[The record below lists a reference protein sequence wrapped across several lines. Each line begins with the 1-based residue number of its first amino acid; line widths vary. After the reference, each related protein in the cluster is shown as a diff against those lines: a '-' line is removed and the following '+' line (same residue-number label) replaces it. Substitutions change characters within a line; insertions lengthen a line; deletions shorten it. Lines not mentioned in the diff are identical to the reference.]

1 MNRLLLLAAVTFS
14 TLTLAGPRED
24 AVGQALDLVKD
35 AQEEAADATGACKRS
50 LKPLEALSDKLASLK
65 KDATDKGLSRA
76 KEQAEDLSAAAK
88 DDCKGSL
95 AKHVRKSLDK
105 AAAQLERAQELKT
118 AQAPASGGNGS
129 NGAQAGGNV
138 LVSLAGGIGA
148 LFGGAQS
155 NTTVNK
161 TETKS
166 SRRTE
171 EINGKPIKAPGGDD
185 VGRPDDGDDDAPP
198 PSRKN
203 AKAEAPARGGFQA
216 TCTKN
221 ADCDSNTCFVGAGN
235 LGYCTKMCNSFSEC
249 PSFWECKRAGNA
261 PQNICMQD

>member
-1 MNRLLLLAAVTFS
+1 MNRFLLLTFVSFS
-14 TLTLAGPRED
+14 TLALAGPRED
-24 AVGQALDLVKD
+24 AVSQALDLVKD
-35 AQEEAADATGACKRS
+35 AQDEADDATSACKRS
-50 LKPLEALSDKLASLK
+50 LKDLDGLGDKLSALK
-65 KDATDKGLSRA
+65 KDATDKGLARA

-105 AAAQLERAQELKT
+105 AVAQLERAQEMK
-118 AQAPASGGNGS
+118 AAAPPASTAGNGT
-129 NGAQAGGNV
+129 QAGGNV

-166 SRRTE
+166 TRRTE
-171 EINGKPIKAPGGDD
+171 EINGKPID
-185 VGRPDDGDDDAPP
+185 DDDAPA

-203 AKAEAPARGGFQA
+203 AKAEAPTRAGFQA

-221 ADCDSNTCFVGAGN
+221 ADCDSNTCFVGDGR

>member
-1 MNRLLLLAAVTFS
+1 MNRLLVLSLASFS

-24 AVGQALDLVKD
+24 AVAQALDLVKD
-35 AQEEAADATGACKRS
+35 AQDEADDATGACKRS
-50 LKPLEALSDKLASLK
+50 LKDLDGLFDKLSALK

-76 KEQAEDLSAAAK
+76 KDLAEDLSAAAK

-105 AAAQLERAQELKT
+105 AVAQLERAQEMK
-118 AQAPASGGNGS
+118 AAAPPSSTSGNGT
-129 NGAQAGGNV
+129 QAGGNV

-171 EINGKPIKAPGGDD
+171 ELNGKPI
-185 VGRPDDGDDDAPP
+185 DGDDDAPAQT
-198 PSRKN
+198 RKN
-203 AKAEAPARGGFQA
+203 AKAEAPSRGGFQA
-216 TCTKN
+216 TCTRN
-221 ADCDSNTCFVGAGN
+221 ADCDSNTCFIGHGN

-249 PSFWECKRAGNA
+249 PSFWECKHAANA

>member
-1 MNRLLLLAAVTFS
+1 MTRLSITFALS
-14 TLTLAGPRED
+14 FSMVALAGPRED
-24 AVGQALDLVKD
+24 AISKALDQVKD
-35 AQEEAADATGACKRS
+35 AQDEAEDATGACRRA
-50 LKPLEALSDKLASLK
+50 LRDLEDLSDALNSLQ
-65 KDATDKGLSRA
+65 KDATDRGLSRA
-76 KEQAEDLSAAAK
+76 KDQAEELSAAAK

-95 AKHVRKSLDK
+95 AKRVRKSLDK
-105 AAAQLERAQELKT
+105 AVGHLERAQEVKV
-118 AQAPASGGNGS
+118 AAAPPPSGT
-129 NGAQAGGNV
+129 QAGGNV

-171 EINGKPIKAPGGDD
+171 EINGKSL
-185 VGRPDDGDDDAPP
+185 DGEDDAPTARKSA
-198 PSRKN
+198 PS
-203 AKAEAPARGGFQA
+203 KAGFQA

-221 ADCDSNTCFVGAGN
+221 SDCDSNTCFVGNGN

-249 PSFWECKRAGNA
+249 PSFWECKRARNA
-261 PQNICMQD
+261 PQAICMQDN

>member
-1 MNRLLLLAAVTFS
+1 MNQLSILFALSFSAVA
-14 TLTLAGPRED
+14 LAGPRED
-24 AVGQALDLVKD
+24 AAAQALDLVKD
-35 AQEEAADATGACKRS
+35 AQDEAEDATGSCKRALKELDS
-50 LKPLEALSDKLASLK
+50 LGDKLASLK

-76 KEQAEDLSAAAK
+76 KDQAEDLSAAAK

-95 AKHVRKSLDK
+95 SKRVRKSLDK
-105 AAAQLERAQELKT
+105 AVAQLERAQEMKGT
-118 AQAPASGGNGS
+118 AAESSKRTQ
-129 NGAQAGGNV
+129 QGGNV

-148 LFGGAQS
+148 LFGGASS

-166 SRRTE
+166 SRHTE
-171 EINGKPIKAPGGDD
+171 EINGKSI
-185 VGRPDDGDDDAPP
+185 DDDDEPP
-198 PSRKN
+198 RKSSKAQAPSR
-203 AKAEAPARGGFQA
+203 AGFQA

-221 ADCDSNTCFVGAGN
+221 ADCESNTCFVGNGN

-261 PQNICMQD
+261 PQAICMQE